1 MGRSMKDDKRV
12 DINTIY
18 NDLYRYCFD
27 ILVDSNC
34 SWHGSI
40 GLDEKTI
47 RARYAYINGV
57 SDTIRELDGMLS
69 CYNEEDEDEDDED
82 NEDDWCSSRTSHS

>member
-1 MGRSMKDDKRV
+1 MKQEKKV
-12 DINTIY
+12 DINKIY
-18 NDLYRYCFD
+18 NDLYQYCFD

-69 CYNEEDEDEDDED
+69 CYNEEDEEDEDD
-82 NEDDWCSSRTSHS
+82 EDDWCSSRTSHS

>member
-1 MGRSMKDDKRV
+1 MKDDKRV

-18 NDLYRYCFD
+18 NELYKYCFD

-57 SDTIRELDGMLS
+57 SDTIRELEDMLS
-69 CYNEEDEDEDDED
+69 YYNEEDEDDEDED
-82 NEDDWCSSRTSHS
+82 NEDDWCSSRANHS

>member
-1 MGRSMKDDKRV
+1 MKDDKRV

-18 NDLYRYCFD
+18 NELYKYCFD

-57 SDTIRELDGMLS
+57 SDTIRELEDMLS
-69 CYNEEDEDEDDED
+69 YYNEEDEDDEDED
-82 NEDDWCSSRTSHS
+82 NEDDWCSSRASHS

>member
-1 MGRSMKDDKRV
+1 MKDDKKV

-18 NDLYRYCFD
+18 NELYKYCFD

-40 GLDEKTI
+40 GLDEKII

-57 SDTIRELDGMLS
+57 SDTIRELEDMLS
-69 CYNEEDEDEDDED
+69 YYNEEDEDDED
-82 NEDDWCSSRTSHS
+82 NGDDWCSSRASHS

>member
-1 MGRSMKDDKRV
+1 MKDDKKV

-18 NDLYRYCFD
+18 NELYKYCFD

-57 SDTIRELDGMLS
+57 SDTIRELEDMLS
-69 CYNEEDEDEDDED
+69 YYNEEDEDGED
-82 NEDDWCSSRTSHS
+82 NEDDWCSSRASHS

>member
-1 MGRSMKDDKRV
+1 MKDDKRV

-18 NDLYRYCFD
+18 NDLYQYCFD

-69 CYNEEDEDEDDED
+69 TFFPVT
-82 NEDDWCSSRTSHS
+82 SSFIEPNHGISTIATDLISSS